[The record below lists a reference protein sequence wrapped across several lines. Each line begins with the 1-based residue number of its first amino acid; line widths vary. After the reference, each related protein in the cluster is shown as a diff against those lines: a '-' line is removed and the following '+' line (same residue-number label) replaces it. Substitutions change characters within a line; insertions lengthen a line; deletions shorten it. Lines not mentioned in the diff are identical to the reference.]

1 MTESRPAG
9 RRVERMTTGLAS
21 WGYVAV
27 GAVVAT
33 GEAATRLVADVRQGA
48 GRAGRR
54 SVGRLV
60 NADRTV
66 RTRIAALA
74 ELGAA
79 ERERRQRRAAE
90 ALTELVRA
98 LATAPLVN
106 VAVDAQLDR
115 VLRPLVV
122 VVLDD
127 VLMRLE
133 EEPDRV
139 RALVRGQR
147 DTMVD
152 ELVGRLRAS
161 AAAGDAA
168 VDRVTDKLLRR
179 VEAAAPPAG
188 P

>member
-1 MTESRPAG
+1 M
-9 RRVERMTTGLAS
+9 
-21 WGYVAV
+21 
-27 GAVVAT
+27 
-33 GEAATRLVADVRQGA
+33 
-48 GRAGRR
+48 
-54 SVGRLV
+54 
-60 NADRTV
+60 
-66 RTRIAALA
+66 AALA